1 MTTTETPD
9 LLRRILDYSSR
20 ADPYPLYAE
29 LRRTPVA
36 RQDDG
41 SYVISTYR
49 ELTDILHNPHLSSDT
64 RNLSQPMAGA
74 GEQTTP
80 AFINLDPPEHDR
92 LRRMAMRHFGPP
104 HTPGLLT
111 GLEPVLATTIG
122 GLIDDLAGKERI
134 DLVDDF
140 AYPFPVTVICH
151 LLGVPREDEP
161 RFHLW
166 VNDLINSI
174 DYDPRT
180 DPKEKL
186 DKGLQARKDLRQY
199 LGGLLAQRHGRPGD
213 DLLSRL
219 ANDDGPDGRMTDEEI
234 VSTANLLLI
243 AGHETT
249 VNLITN
255 GMLTLL
261 RHPQVLQRLRGEPDL
276 VVPLVEELLRYEP
289 PVHIIPWR
297 AAYSD
302 ITVADT
308 EIRKGSQIMLMLAA
322 GSRDPD
328 RFHDPDRFDP
338 DRRDNQ
344 HLGFGSGIH
353 LCFGGPL
360 ARRETQIALTEL
372 VRRLDG
378 IRLVDDPPPYR
389 RSPILRGPVHLHV
402 ERSAG

>member
-1 MTTTETPD
+1 MTTTKTPD
-9 LLRRILDYSSR
+9 LLRRVLDHSSR

-29 LRRTPVA
+29 LRKTPVA
-36 RQDDG
+36 RQEDG

-49 ELTDILHNPHLSSDT
+49 EIADILHNPHLSSDT
-64 RNLSQPMAGA
+64 RNLSHPTAGA
-74 GEQTTP
+74 EEQTTP

-104 HTPGLLT
+104 HTPGLVTGMEPALT
-111 GLEPVLATTIG
+111 ATVS
-122 GLIDDLAGKERI
+122 GLIDAFAGKEQI
-134 DLVDDF
+134 DVVDDF

-166 VNDLINSI
+166 VNDIINSI
-174 DYDPRT
+174 DYDPKT

-186 DKGLQARKDLRQY
+186 DNGVQARKDLRQY
-199 LGGLLAQRHGRPGD
+199 LGGLLEQRHGRPGD

-261 RHPQVLQRLRGEPDL
+261 RHPQVLQRLRDEPGL
-276 VVPLVEELLRYEP
+276 VIPLVEELLRYEP

-302 ITVADT
+302 IAVADT
-308 EIRKGSQIMLMLAA
+308 VIAKGSQIMLMLAS
-322 GSRDPD
+322 GNRDPD

-372 VRRLDG
+372 VRRLDRP
-378 IRLVDDPPPYR
+378 RLVADPPPYR
-389 RSPILRGPVHLHV
+389 RSPVLRGPIHLHI
-402 ERSAG
+402 EQGDG

>member
-9 LLRRILDYSSR
+9 MLRRILDYSSR

-36 RQDDG
+36 RQEDG
-41 SYVISTYR
+41 SYVVSTYR
-49 ELTDILHNPHLSSDT
+49 EITDLLHNPQLSSDT
-64 RNLSQPMAGA
+64 RNLSSPTAGA
-74 GEQTTP
+74 EDQATP

-104 HTPGLLT
+104 HTPGLVT
-111 GLEPVLATTIG
+111 GMEPDLAGIVS
-122 GLIDDLAGKERI
+122 GLIDGLAGKEQI
-134 DLVDDF
+134 DIVDDF

-166 VNDLINSI
+166 VNDIINAI
-174 DYDPRT
+174 DYDPKT

-186 DKGLQARKDLRQY
+186 DKGVQARKDLRQY
-199 LGGLLAQRHGRPGD
+199 LGGLVEQRHGRPGD

-219 ANDDGPDGRMTDEEI
+219 ANDDGPDGRMTDDEI

-261 RHPQVLQRLRGEPDL
+261 RHPQVLQRLRDEPDL

-289 PVHIIPWR
+289 PVHIVPWR
-297 AAYSD
+297 AAYSE
-302 ITVADT
+302 ITVGDT
-308 EIRKGSQIMLMLAA
+308 VIPKGSRIMLMLAS

-360 ARRETQIALTEL
+360 ARRETQIALGEL
-372 VRRLDG
+372 VRRLDRP
-378 IRLVDDPPPYR
+378 RLVADPPPYR
-389 RSPILRGPVHLHV
+389 PSPVLRGPIHLRI
-402 ERSAG
+402 EQGAG

>member
-9 LLRRILDYSSR
+9 VLHRIMDYSTR

-29 LRRTPVA
+29 LRKTPVA
-36 RQDDG
+36 RQEDG
-41 SYVISTYR
+41 SFVISTYR
-49 ELTDILHNPHLSSDT
+49 ELTDILHNPHLSSDV
-64 RNLSQPMAGA
+64 RNLSRPMSAAEGR
-74 GEQTTP
+74 TTP
-80 AFINLDPPEHDR
+80 PFINLDPPEHDR

-104 HTPGLLT
+104 NTPGLVT
-111 GLEPVLATTIG
+111 SLEPDLSATVSS
-122 GLIDDLAGKERI
+122 LIDGFAGREQI
-134 DLVDDF
+134 DIVDDF

-161 RFHLW
+161 RFHVW
-166 VNDLINSI
+166 VDAMIASI
-174 DYDPRT
+174 DYNPEI

-186 DKGLQARKDLRQY
+186 ENGLQAGKDLDQY
-199 LGGLLAQRHGRPGD
+199 LIGLLEQRRGRPGD
-213 DLLSRL
+213 DLLARL
-219 ANDDGPDGRMTDEEI
+219 VNDDGPDGRMTDAEI
-234 VSTANLLLI
+234 AATAHLLLI

-261 RHPQVLQRLRGEPDL
+261 RHPPVLQRLRDEPGL

-297 AAYSD
+297 AAYND

-308 EIRKGSQIMLMLAA
+308 VIPKGSQIMLMLAS

-328 RFHDPDRFDP
+328 RFHEPDRFDP

-372 VRRLDG
+372 VRRLD
-378 IRLVDDPPPYR
+378 RPSLVADPPPYR
-389 RSPILRGPVHLHV
+389 RSPILRGPIHLHV
-402 ERSAG
+402 EQG

>member
-9 LLRRILDYSSR
+9 ILPRILDYSNR
-20 ADPYPLYAE
+20 ANPYPLYAE
-29 LRRTPVA
+29 LRKTPVA
-36 RQDDG
+36 LQEDG

-49 ELTDILHNPHLSSDT
+49 ELSGILHDPHLSSDV
-64 RNLSQPMAGA
+64 RNLTHPMPAMQERA
-74 GEQTTP
+74 TP
-80 AFINLDPPEHDR
+80 SFINLDPPEHDR
-92 LRRMAMRHFGPP
+92 LRRLAMRHFGPP
-104 HTPGLLT
+104 HTPGLVTGMEPDLT
-111 GLEPVLATTIG
+111 AIVA
-122 GLIDDLAGKERI
+122 GLIDDFAGKQRI
-134 DLVDDF
+134 DIVDDF

-161 RFHLW
+161 RFHVW
-166 VNDLINSI
+166 VNAIIDSI
-174 DYDPRT
+174 DYNPKT
-180 DPKEKL
+180 DPQEKL
-186 DKGLQARKDLRQY
+186 DNGVQATRDLRHY
-199 LGGLLAQRHGRPGD
+199 LGGLLEQRHGHPGD
-213 DLLSRL
+213 DLLTRL
-219 ANDDGPDGRMTDEEI
+219 ANDDGPDGRMTDAEI

-261 RHPQVLQRLRGEPDL
+261 RRPDVLQRLRAEPDL

-302 ITVADT
+302 ISVGDTV
-308 EIRKGSQIMLMLAA
+308 IPKGSKIMLMLAS

-338 DRRDNQ
+338 DRQDNQ

-353 LCFGGPL
+353 LCFGGPM
-360 ARRETQIALTEL
+360 ARLETQIALTAL
-372 VRRLDG
+372 VRRLADPT
-378 IRLVDDPPPYR
+378 LVTDPPPYR
-389 RSPILRGPVHLHV
+389 PSPVLRGPIHLLIDQN
-402 ERSAG
+402 